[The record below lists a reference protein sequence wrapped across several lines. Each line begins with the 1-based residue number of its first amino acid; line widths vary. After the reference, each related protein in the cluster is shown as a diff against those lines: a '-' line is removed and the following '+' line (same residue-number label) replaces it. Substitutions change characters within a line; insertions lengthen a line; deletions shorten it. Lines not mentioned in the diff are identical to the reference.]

1 MDQADRLRAIAFQE
15 GPTQNTKILSITSGK
30 GGVGKSNISL
40 NLAALYARRGLKVL
54 LIDADLGL
62 GNSALLLGAH
72 AVKTLDDVM
81 FGDAAIESVFLK
93 TSGGFDLL
101 PSSSGFRR
109 ILGLDSFSQRTLFD
123 HLYRAMQGYDVVLY
137 DTAPGLG
144 DHVLNF
150 NASAHEIVVVA
161 HPEPTALADAY
172 ALIKVL
178 NKERAEKKFRL
189 LINRSQNPVEGLE
202 AYRRLT
208 QVAMDHLNIAVDYL
222 GSLPEDSNVTRS
234 VRLQKP
240 VVVEAPRCSFSLALE
255 RVADKLLAS
264 AITAPSKKLWGQVD
278 LGRGGLINV

>member
-15 GPTQNTKILSITSGK
+15 APTRQTKILSITSGK

-40 NLAALYARRGLKVL
+40 NLAALYARRGLQVL

-62 GNSALLLGAH
+62 GNSALLMGAQTQR
-72 AVKTLDDVM
+72 TLDDVM
-81 FGDAAIESVFLK
+81 FGDAQMKDVFL
-93 TSGGFDLL
+93 TSGLGFDLL
-101 PSSSGFRR
+101 PSSSGFRK
-109 ILGLDSFSQRTLFD
+109 ILGLDAFAQRTLFD
-123 HLYRAMQGYDVVLY
+123 RLFEAMQGYDIVLY

-178 NKERAEKKFRL
+178 NKERSEKRFRL

-202 AYRRLT
+202 SYKGLT

-222 GSLPEDSNVTRS
+222 GSLPEDSNVSRS
-234 VRLQKP
+234 VRLQRP
-240 VVVEAPRCSFSLALE
+240 VVLEAPRCSFAMALE
-255 RVADKLLAS
+255 RAADKLLAS
-264 AITAPSKKLWGQVD
+264 AMAGPSKKLWGQMD
-278 LGRGGLINV
+278 ALGGGLRNV

>member
-1 MDQADRLRAIAFQE
+1 
-15 GPTQNTKILSITSGK
+15 
-30 GGVGKSNISL
+30 
-40 NLAALYARRGLKVL
+40 
-54 LIDADLGL
+54 
-62 GNSALLLGAH
+62 
-72 AVKTLDDVM
+72 
-81 FGDAAIESVFLK
+81 
-93 TSGGFDLL
+93 
-101 PSSSGFRR
+101 
-109 ILGLDSFSQRTLFD
+109 
-123 HLYRAMQGYDVVLY
+123 MQGYDVVLY